1 MIRAEI
7 ITIGDELLNGDL
19 ADTNTARLG
28 ALLRARGLGF
38 GAGQTVRDVVSEIAT
53 AFALAASRASLVL
66 VTGGLGPTEDDV
78 TMEAAASFAGVGL
91 REDAPTY
98 ALIARRFAERGYPMT
113 PNNRRQALVP
123 EGAEALHNRA
133 GTAPGVRFLVGGTTF
148 FFFPGVPREVDALA
162 EDHLVPWLSER
173 VTAGPRQS
181 HTFKTFGKT
190 ESQVATLLDPLP
202 RGPGLHVAYRAHFP
216 TIQVTLHVEDEDAP
230 ARAARLQALSST
242 ARGLLGPIVF
252 SESADG
258 TLAEA
263 IIGRLADHGMTLA
276 LAESCTGGLATA
288 MLTEVAGASQV
299 LLETAVTYSNDAKT
313 RRLGVS
319 EALLAEHG
327 AVSEACARAMAEGIR
342 RTAGSDLGV
351 AITGIAGPG
360 GGTADK
366 PVGTVHIALAAASGT
381 QHRLLNL
388 PFERERNRQISAFA
402 ALDLVRRH
410 GLDRSA

>member
-28 ALLRARGLGF
+28 GLLRARGLGF
-38 GAGQTVRDVVSEIAT
+38 GSGQTVRDEVAEIAA
-53 AFALAASRASLVL
+53 AFELAMSRANLVL

-91 REDAPTY
+91 REDAPT
-98 ALIARRFAERGYPMT
+98 LNRIARRFAERGYPMT

-123 EGAEALHNRA
+123 EGADALHNRA

-162 EDHLVPWLSER
+162 EDHLVPWLTER
-173 VTAGPRQS
+173 VPAGPRQS

-202 RGPGLHVAYRAHFP
+202 RGPGLRVAFRAHFP
-216 TIQVTLHVEDEDAP
+216 TIQVTLHVEDTDAP
-230 ARAARLQALSST
+230 ARAARLQALAST
-242 ARGLLGPIVF
+242 ARSLLGPIVF
-252 SESADG
+252 SEAADG

-263 IIGRLADHGMTLA
+263 VVAQLARHETTLA

-288 MLTEVAGASQV
+288 MLTEVAGVSQV
-299 LLETAVTYSNDAKT
+299 LIEAAVTYSNDAKM

-319 EALLAEHG
+319 AALLAEHG

-342 RTAGSDLGV
+342 QTAGSDVGV
-351 AITGIAGPG
+351 AITGVAGPG

-366 PVGTVHIALAAASGT
+366 PVGTVHVALAVASGT
-381 QHRLLNL
+381 THRLLNL
-388 PFERERNRQISAFA
+388 AFERERNRQISAFA

-410 GLDRSA
+410 LLDRFA

>member
-28 ALLRARGLGF
+28 RLLRARGLGF
-38 GAGQTVRDVVSEIAT
+38 GAGQTVRDEVSEIVA
-53 AFALAASRASLVL
+53 AFALAASRANLVL

-78 TMEAAASFAGVGL
+78 TIAAAASFAGVGL
-91 REDAPTY
+91 REDAPTL
-98 ALIARRFAERGYPMT
+98 ALIARRLAERGHPMT
-113 PNNRRQALVP
+113 ANNRRQALLP
-123 EGAEALHNRA
+123 DGADALRNRA
-133 GTAPGVRFLVGGTTF
+133 GTAPGVLFLVGGTTF

-162 EDHLVPWLSER
+162 EDYLLPWLAER
-173 VTAGPRQS
+173 VPAGPRQS

-202 RGPGLHVAYRAHFP
+202 RGPGLRIAYRAHFP
-216 TIQVTLHVEDEDAP
+216 TIQVTLHVEDADAA
-230 ARAARLQALSST
+230 ARVSRLQALSSVV
-242 ARGLLGPIVF
+242 RGLLGPIVF

-258 TLAEA
+258 TLAAAVVAQLVRHEA
-263 IIGRLADHGMTLA
+263 TLA

-288 MLTEVAGASQV
+288 MLTEVAGVSQV
-299 LLETAVTYSNDAKT
+299 LIEAAVTYSNDAKT

-319 EALLAEHG
+319 QALLAEHG

-342 RTAGSDLGV
+342 QSAGSDMGV
-351 AITGIAGPG
+351 GITGIAGPG

-381 QHRLLNL
+381 EHRLLNL
-388 PFERERNRQISAFA
+388 PFDRERNRRLSAFA